1 MNKHK
6 YSNTD
11 RILRSI
17 EATLRDGEIRAMF
30 KGMGMVSELAYD
42 NKIDI
47 IAVHY
52 NISNES
58 VRKALHNDKN

>member
-11 RILRSI
+11 RMLRNI

-30 KGMGMVSELAYD
+30 KGMGMVSDFSYD
-42 NKIDI
+42 SKIDI
-47 IAVHY
+47 IAIHY

-58 VRKALHNDKN
+58 VRKALHNDKS